1 MRGGGEKRLPACRRK
16 GCRPKI
22 RKQEMRSLLLASVLG
37 ILCSCSPPELSTDGN
52 IKCAVYGQGE
62 NGGSVEHEFDYPSD
76 EKSRQVLREWLDHYN
91 SQSCSLMMGAPA
103 VPSVIVRFPNKTS
116 ISFYAKNSYIY
127 ISPFSVFQYSRQ
139 ADARDRELMNYIMQL
154 PKD

>member
-1 MRGGGEKRLPACRRK
+1 
-16 GCRPKI
+16 
-22 RKQEMRSLLLASVLG
+22 
-37 ILCSCSPPELSTDGN
+37 
-52 IKCAVYGQGE
+52 
-62 NGGSVEHEFDYPSD
+62 
-76 EKSRQVLREWLDHYN
+76 
-91 SQSCSLMMGAPA
+91 MMGAPA